1 MDRLNFKNVT
11 LVMCDGTGKD
21 FFKNEKIIKQMD
33 LLAIFGKIK
42 HFTFSNNESKISKIV
57 KINKILNYF
66 EYQNFC
72 IYDVSKNVDT
82 EFALFMQTDGFICNP
97 TKFKN
102 NFFNYDYIGAPW
114 PKNLFKTLSPH
125 NELVGNGGFSLRS
138 KKLLDLCEN
147 IPEVIFNEDIT
158 ICHNYRKQFEVN
170 RCNFAPYEVAKNFS
184 IEIQCSNDHVI
195 EECFGFHGKAHIEKA
210 TKLLNKHLNSDEM
223 KV

>member
-1 MDRLNFKNVT
+1 MTKLNLSNVT
-11 LVMCDGTGKD
+11 LVMCDGTGED
-21 FFKNEKIIKQMD
+21 YDKNENIIKKMNK
-33 LLAIFGKIK
+33 LGSFAKIT
-42 HFTFSNNESKISKIV
+42 HFTHSNNSSKISNIIKL
-57 KINKILNYF
+57 NKKLNYR
-66 EYQNFC
+66 EYQKFC
-72 IYDVSKNVDT
+72 IYNISNFIDT
-82 EFALFMQTDGFICNP
+82 EFALFMQADGFICNP
-97 TKFKN
+97 NKFKN
-102 NFFNYDYIGAPW
+102 SFFNYDYIGAPW
-114 PKNLFKTLSPH
+114 PKNFFKTISPH
-125 NELVGNGGFSLRS
+125 DEFIGNGGFSLRS

-170 RCNFAPYEVAKNFS
+170 GCNFAPYEVAKNFS

>member
-1 MDRLNFKNVT
+1 MLNFLNTT
-11 LVMCDGTGKD
+11 LVFVDGTGDD
-21 FFKNEKIIKQMD
+21 FYANENIIKKMRKIVKFYD
-33 LLAIFGKIK
+33 IK
-42 HFTFSNNESKISKIV
+42 HFTVSSNSSSQSTTV
-57 KINKILNYF
+57 KLTKPLSYR
-66 EYQNFC
+66 EYQAFC
-72 IYDVSKNVDT
+72 IYGVNKEIKTD
-82 EFALFMQTDGFICNP
+82 FALFMQTDGFICNP

-102 NFFNYDYIGAPW
+102 DFFNYDYIGAPW

-170 RCNFAPYEVAKNFS
+170 GCNFAPYEVAKNFS

-195 EECFGFHGKAHIEKA
+195 EECFGFHGKAHIENA
-210 TKLLNKHLNSDEM
+210 TKLLNKHLNYDEM